1 MVFRE
6 AFTRDIAGM
15 QNVRVSVT
23 ENKISDPNLLP
34 PKMYAQYINE
44 IGKGWVCEIA
54 GEIVG
59 FSIAS
64 LRDRSIWALFVKPD
78 YEAQGIGKQLLKLA
92 TDWLFENGASV
103 ISLSTSV
110 DTRADLFYQIQGWKR
125 GQLRANGEVDYS
137 LEMDQR

>member
-34 PKMYAQYINE
+34 PKMYEQYINE

-64 LRDRSIWALFVKPD
+64 LRDHLIWALFVKPD
-78 YEAQGIGKQLLKLA
+78 YEAQGIGKRLLRLA

-137 LEMDQR
+137 LTLEQR

>member
-1 MVFRE
+1 MIFRE
-6 AFTRDIAGM
+6 AFTHDIAGM
-15 QNVRVSVT
+15 QNVRESVT
-23 ENKISDPNLLP
+23 ENRISDPNLLP
-34 PKMYAQYINE
+34 SKMYAQYINE

-64 LRDRSIWALFVKPD
+64 LRDHSIWALFVKPD
-78 YEAQGIGKQLLKLA
+78 YEAQGIGKRLLYLA
-92 TDWLFENGASV
+92 TEWLFENGASV

-110 DTRADLFYQIQGWKR
+110 DTRADLFYQTQGWKR

-137 LEMDQR
+137 LELHKQ